1 MKRIGFTV
9 IAVAVI
15 AACQNDR
22 PFPPGP
28 NAQIQDANHNAGN
41 AFFFWLSPVVNQH
54 APATQ
59 VFSRQL
65 SPVVTITNLCTGAV
79 VRTFSGAA
87 ISVSNASYHVNWAT
101 AQDNLNSACTYR
113 VTVTVGTKLM
123 GFADVDVVDSGRE
136 LKNVNTN
143 EFIPL
148 LDDRTLP
155 LQFFI
160 GVGSQCARA
169 RLRWVSITPPWI
181 SCRFSN
187 LTRAKS
193 RRFGR
198 SITCR
203 RRSSIAIRG
212 SIRRSARAARCW
224 VSSPRASRRL
234 SALAHSTHAAIA

>member
-28 NAQIQDANHNAGN
+28 NALIQDANHNAGN
-41 AFFFWLSPVVNQH
+41 AFFFWLPPVVNQQ

-65 SPVVTITNLCTGAV
+65 SPVVTISNLCTGAV

-87 ISVSNASYHVNWAT
+87 ISVSNGSYHVNWAT

-136 LKNVNTN
+136 LKNVNTS

-148 LDDRTLP
+148 LD
-155 LQFFI
+155 
-160 GVGSQCARA
+160 
-169 RLRWVSITPPWI
+169 
-181 SCRFSN
+181 
-187 LTRAKS
+187 
-193 RRFGR
+193 
-198 SITCR
+198 
-203 RRSSIAIRG
+203 
-212 SIRRSARAARCW
+212 
-224 VSSPRASRRL
+224 
-234 SALAHSTHAAIA
+234 

>member
-9 IAVAVI
+9 IVVAAF

-28 NAQIQDANHNAGN
+28 NALIQDANHNTGN
-41 AFFFWLSPVVNQH
+41 AFFFWLPPVVNQQ

-59 VFSRQL
+59 VFSAHL
-65 SPVVTITNLCTGAV
+65 SPVVTITNLCNGAL
-79 VRTFSGAA
+79 VRTFSGADL
-87 ISVSNASYHVNWAT
+87 SVSDSSYHVNWQT

-136 LKNVNTN
+136 LKNVNTT

-160 GVGSQCARA
+160 GVGSQCVRTGSDCGEGTAHPWQCM
-169 RLRWVSITPPWI
+169 LRFPHRPAPVADQRDRQVQYQRHDRHLSGRD
-181 SCRFSN
+181 CVG
-187 LTRAKS
+187 S
-193 RRFGR
+193 RSRHP
-198 SITCR
+198 
-203 RRSSIAIRG
+203 G
-212 SIRRSARAARCW
+212 SPADFPI
-224 VSSPRASRRL
+224 
-234 SALAHSTHAAIA
+234 